1 VGNAF
6 DAMPGGGLLR
16 ITSRADAQ
24 WLVIEVKDTGT
35 GIPKDNLHK
44 LFEPFFTTKL
54 MGKGTGLGLPVVYG
68 IVKLHRGEIT
78 VESNPDPAAGPTGT
92 TFRVKLPREAQR

>member
-1 VGNAF
+1 MASEV
-6 DAMPGGGLLR
+6 R